1 MLTLTLNVNLEPY
14 LVHLVVPINN
24 LNCVQTDIIIY
35 YQYQY
40 QYQYQYITNLDSHM
54 TKKEEEEEEM
64 INTNNKSY

>member
-40 QYQYQYITNLDSHM
+40 QYQYITNLDSHM